1 VEKSSKEFLAL
12 VHSFCVF
19 VVQQKKTMTQNQET
33 TKLMNHIVKGLGA
46 INSAPSG
53 GSAKAMINAKLLDPF
68 IRKETKTKRVWPWL
82 HQIKTYME
90 T

>member
-19 VVQQKKTMTQNQET
+19 VVEQKTPTTQNQKI
-33 TKLMNHIVKGLGA
+33 TKLMNYVAKGLGA
-46 INSAPSG
+46 ISNAPSG
-53 GSAKAMINAKLLDPF
+53 GSAKATIKARLLDPF
-68 IRKETKTKRVWPWL
+68 IRKETKTKQMRPWL
-82 HQIKTYME
+82 HQIKTFIE

>member
-1 VEKSSKEFLAL
+1 
-12 VHSFCVF
+12 
-19 VVQQKKTMTQNQET
+19 
-33 TKLMNHIVKGLGA
+33 MNHIVKGLGA

-82 HQIKTYME
+82 HQIEAYME